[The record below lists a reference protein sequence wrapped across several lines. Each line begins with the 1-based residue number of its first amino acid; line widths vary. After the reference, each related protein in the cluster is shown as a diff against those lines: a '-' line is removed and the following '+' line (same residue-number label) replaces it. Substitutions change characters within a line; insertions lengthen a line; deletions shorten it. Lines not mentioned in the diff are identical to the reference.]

1 MIIKKPE
8 MFLVLTNKIYY
19 LNIYH
24 KSGILLYS
32 YKFELEETLMDSSI
46 WGNILIGINHILSEF
61 IDKKDQIDVMR
72 TKMTDIIVNYNNELG
87 FAVLVITNKKN
98 EILKNFMEKFMID
111 FENRYETELNMI
123 QDLNKIINVSDF
135 EDVKE
140 IVEKI
145 FAIYL

>member
-1 MIIKKPE
+1 M
-8 MFLVLTNKIYY
+8 T
-19 LNIYH
+19 
-24 KSGILLYS
+24 
-32 YKFELEETLMDSSI
+32 DSSI

-61 IDKKDQIDVMR
+61 IDKKDQIDVMQ

-98 EILKNFMEKFMID
+98 EILKNLMEKFMTD
-111 FENRYETELNMI
+111 FESRYESDLVMI

-135 EDVKE
+135 EEAKE

>member
-1 MIIKKPE
+1 

-32 YKFELEETLMDSSI
+32 YKFEKEENLTDSAI

-61 IDKKDQIDVMR
+61 IDKKDQIDVMQ
-72 TKMTDIIVNYNNELG
+72 TKETDIIVNYNNEFG

-98 EILKNFMEKFMID
+98 EILENFMESFMND
-111 FENRYETELNMI
+111 FINRYKTELNEI
-123 QDLNKIINVSDF
+123 QDLNKIINVSEF
-135 EDVKE
+135 EDTEQIIK
-140 IVEKI
+140 KN
-145 FAIYL
+145 FQIYL